1 MIKEIILFIR
11 IFVPMG
17 NGRLLLIPNVIAINY
32 NNTGVLYCNSVTI
45 QYCGIYTDIASFNQE
60 YQGQL
65 SIRSKD
71 EKRTA
76 KKINI
81 IYVYY
86 YYKKKI

>member
-1 MIKEIILFIR
+1 
-11 IFVPMG
+11 MG

-32 NNTGVLYCNSVTI
+32 NNTGVLYCNSDTI
-45 QYCGIYTDIASFNQE
+45 QYCAIYTDIAIFNQE